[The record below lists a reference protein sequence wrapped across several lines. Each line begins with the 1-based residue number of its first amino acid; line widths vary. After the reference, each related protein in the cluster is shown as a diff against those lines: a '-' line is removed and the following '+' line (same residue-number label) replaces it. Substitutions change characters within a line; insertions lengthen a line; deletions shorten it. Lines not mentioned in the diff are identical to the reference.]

1 MFFKQIL
8 NKYIFRK
15 GTVSGAVMS
24 VFPDERENIIAP

>member
-1 MFFKQIL
+1 MFFKQIY
-8 NKYIFRK
+8 YIFRK